1 MQRSAFPDLQ
11 DSTASLPGQDERP
24 GIRQRDEPYF
34 LVIDPSSSAMFRL
47 PSKPEF
53 TIGRGLDADL
63 QLQHSSVSRTHA
75 RLRWHGDALWIQ
87 DAGSHNGVRVN
98 GVRIHEP
105 QILASGDVVQIGEV
119 VLILHCQ
126 SIRSGQRPVLDRAAA
141 RQYLVDEIERALRY
155 HHPLLLL
162 HIDLGVSPSEP
173 DMLTAALGQHLR
185 PLDRLARLGA
195 SELAVILPDCEED
208 EAHDLIERLLRELPQ
223 GARIG
228 TSSCPVD
235 GGNADMLLFV
245 ARQAAAAAAPGAI
258 ADSASIQVRRQ
269 IGEHAI
275 LLAEPAMLR
284 VYELISRLGPSSIPV
299 LIHGETGS
307 GKEIAAAAL
316 HHASPR
322 SSRRFLAINCAA
334 LPESLAESELFGH
347 ERGAFSGAVAT
358 KSGLLES
365 AQGGTVFLDEIGEL
379 SLPVQAKLLRAL
391 ETRRILRV
399 GDVHER
405 PIDVRVLA
413 ATHRDLEADARAGRF
428 RQDLYFRLAAAVVN
442 LPALRHRP
450 VELPL
455 LARCFLRE
463 ARERLGATPLAIS
476 NAAMWRI
483 VAYDWPGNIRELRNA
498 MEFLAATVQEPLIE
512 TWHLPAK
519 LGGPQAAAPSSP
531 IGAADALSPSSG
543 AALSFRPLEAELRE
557 IERTRMQEA
566 LIAAEG
572 SQTRAAELLGMPRRT
587 FFAKKKQYGLGLRGS
602 DTADNPS
609 VAQKPSSDRRSTSRP
624 A

>member
-1 MQRSAFPDLQ
+1 MQRTAICQSEE
-11 DSTASLPGQDERP
+11 STASLPGQDQHP

-34 LVIDPSSSAMFRL
+34 LVIDPSSSAVFRL

-53 TIGRGLDADL
+53 TIGRGLDVDL

-75 RLRWHGDALWIQ
+75 RLRWQGDALLIQ
-87 DAGSHNGVRVN
+87 DAGSHNGLRVN
-98 GVRIHEP
+98 GVRVQEP
-105 QILASGDVVQIGEV
+105 QSLGSGDVVQIGEV
-119 VLILHCQ
+119 TLVLHCQ
-126 SIRSGQRPVLDRAAA
+126 STRHSQRPVLDRAAA
-141 RQYLVDEIERALRY
+141 RQYLLDEIERALRY
-155 HHPLLLL
+155 HHPLVLL
-162 HIDLGVSPSEP
+162 HIELGASPSEP
-173 DMLTAALGQHLR
+173 AMLMAALGQHLR
-185 PLDRLARLGA
+185 LLDRLARLGP
-195 SELAVILPDCEED
+195 SELAVILPDCEDD
-208 EAHDLIERLLRELPQ
+208 EAQELIERLFRELPPA
-223 GARIG
+223 ARIG
-228 TSSCPVD
+228 TAGCPAD
-235 GGNADMLLFV
+235 GGSADMLLFV
-245 ARQAAAAAAPGAI
+245 ARQAAAAASPGTA
-258 ADSASIQVRRQ
+258 AGPASIQVRKQ
-269 IGEHAI
+269 IGEHTI

-284 VYELISRLGPSSIPV
+284 VYELISRLGPSAIPV
-299 LIHGETGS
+299 LIHGETGT

-316 HHASPR
+316 HQASPR

-358 KSGLLES
+358 KIGLLES

-379 SLPVQAKLLRAL
+379 SPPVQAKLLRAL

-405 PIDVRVLA
+405 PIDVRIIA
-413 ATHRDLEADARAGRF
+413 ATHRDLEADARTGRF
-428 RQDLYFRLAAAVVN
+428 RQDLYFRLAAAIVN

-455 LARCFLRE
+455 LARSFLQS
-463 ARERLGATPLAIS
+463 ARERLGGAPLAIS

-498 MEFLAATVQEPLIE
+498 MEFLAATVPEPQIE
-512 TWHLPAK
+512 TWHLPSK
-519 LGGPQAAAPSSP
+519 LGGAGATAPSSP
-531 IGAADALSPSSG
+531 SAAPESMSPMSG
-543 AALSFRPLEAELRE
+543 AAMPFRPLEAELRE

-566 LIAAEG
+566 LIAADG

-587 FFAKKKQYGLGLRGS
+587 FFAKKKQYGLGLRGT
-602 DTADNPS
+602 DAAADPS
-609 VAQKPSSDRRSTSRP
+609 AGQKPSSDRRSASRP